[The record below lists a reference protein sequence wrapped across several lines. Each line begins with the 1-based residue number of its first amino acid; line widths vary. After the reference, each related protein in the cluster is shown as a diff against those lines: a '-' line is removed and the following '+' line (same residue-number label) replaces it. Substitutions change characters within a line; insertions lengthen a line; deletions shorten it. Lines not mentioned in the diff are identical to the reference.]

1 MAGRW
6 SGNLWGVFSRDHGH
20 CENVTPDE
28 AAQITAHLQRIE
40 VMVRETNGRVR
51 DIELWRARLQ
61 GVAATSRILWMVAGG
76 TITAIII
83 AMVTRGTA

>member
-1 MAGRW
+1 MT
-6 SGNLWGVFSRDHGH
+6 S
-20 CENVTPDE
+20 EE
-28 AAQITAHLQRIE
+28 AAQITAHLERIE

-51 DIELWRARLQ
+51 EIELWRARMQ
-61 GVAATSRILWMVAGG
+61 GVAATSRILWMISGG

>member
-1 MAGRW
+1 M
-6 SGNLWGVFSRDHGH
+6 
-20 CENVTPDE
+20 TPDE
-28 AAQITAHLQRIE
+28 AAQITAHLDRIE

-61 GVAATSRILWMVAGG
+61 GVAANSRILWMVAGG

>member
-1 MAGRW
+1 M
-6 SGNLWGVFSRDHGH
+6 
-20 CENVTPDE
+20 TPDE
-28 AAQITAHLQRIE
+28 AAQITAHLERIE
-40 VMVRETNGRVR
+40 TMVRETNGRVR

-83 AMVTRGTA
+83 AMVTRGQA

>member
-1 MAGRW
+1 MT
-6 SGNLWGVFSRDHGH
+6 S
-20 CENVTPDE
+20 EE
-28 AAQITAHLQRIE
+28 ATQITAHLDRIE
-40 VMVRETNGRVR
+40 AMVRETNGRVR

-61 GVAATSRILWMVAGG
+61 GVAATSRILWMLSGG

>member
-1 MAGRW
+1 MT
-6 SGNLWGVFSRDHGH
+6 S
-20 CENVTPDE
+20 DE
-28 AAQITAHLQRIE
+28 AAQITAHLERIE
-40 VMVRETNGRVR
+40 DLARATNGRVR

-83 AMVTRGTA
+83 AMATRGTA

>member
-1 MAGRW
+1 M
-6 SGNLWGVFSRDHGH
+6 
-20 CENVTPDE
+20 TTDE
-28 AAQITAHLQRIE
+28 AAQITAHLDRIE
-40 VMVRETNGRVR
+40 TMVRETNGRVR

-61 GVAATSRILWMVAGG
+61 GVAATSRILWMLSGG

>member
-1 MAGRW
+1 
-6 SGNLWGVFSRDHGH
+6 
-20 CENVTPDE
+20 
-28 AAQITAHLQRIE
+28 
-40 VMVRETNGRVR
+40 MVRETNGRVR
-51 DIELWRARLQ
+51 EIELWRARLQ

>member
-1 MAGRW
+1 MT
-6 SGNLWGVFSRDHGH
+6 S
-20 CENVTPDE
+20 DE
-28 AAQITAHLQRIE
+28 ASQITAHLQRIE
-40 VMVRETNGRVR
+40 KMVTETNGRVR
-51 DIELWRARLQ
+51 EIELWRARLQ

>member
-1 MAGRW
+1 MT
-6 SGNLWGVFSRDHGH
+6 S
-20 CENVTPDE
+20 DE
-28 AAQITAHLQRIE
+28 AAQITAHLDRIE

-83 AMVTRGTA
+83 AMATRGTA

>member
-1 MAGRW
+1 
-6 SGNLWGVFSRDHGH
+6 
-20 CENVTPDE
+20 VTSDE
-28 AAQITAHLQRIE
+28 AAQITAHLERIE
-40 VMVRETNGRVR
+40 DLARATNGRVR

-83 AMVTRGTA
+83 AMFTRGTA

>member
-1 MAGRW
+1 MTT
-6 SGNLWGVFSRDHGH
+6 D
-20 CENVTPDE
+20 D
-28 AAQITAHLQRIE
+28 AAKITAHLERIE
-40 VMVRETNGRVR
+40 KMVRETNGRVR
-51 DIELWRARLQ
+51 EIELWRARLQ

>member
-1 MAGRW
+1 M
-6 SGNLWGVFSRDHGH
+6 
-20 CENVTPDE
+20 TPNE
-28 AAQITAHLQRIE
+28 AAKITAHLDRIE
-40 VMVRETNGRVR
+40 VLVRETTGRVR

-83 AMVTRGTA
+83 AMVTRGAA

>member
-1 MAGRW
+1 MT
-6 SGNLWGVFSRDHGH
+6 S
-20 CENVTPDE
+20 EE
-28 AAQITAHLQRIE
+28 AAQITAHLDRIE

-61 GVAATSRILWMVAGG
+61 GVAATSRIFWMISGG

-83 AMVTRGTA
+83 AMVTRGQA

>member
-1 MAGRW
+1 MT
-6 SGNLWGVFSRDHGH
+6 S
-20 CENVTPDE
+20 DE
-28 AAQITAHLQRIE
+28 AAQITAHLDRIE

-61 GVAATSRILWMVAGG
+61 GVAATSRVLWMLGGG
-76 TITAIII
+76 TITAIVI

>member
-1 MAGRW
+1 
-6 SGNLWGVFSRDHGH
+6 
-20 CENVTPDE
+20 VTSDE
-28 AAQITAHLQRIE
+28 AAQITAHLERIE
-40 VMVRETNGRVR
+40 DLARATNGRVR

-83 AMVTRGTA
+83 AMATRGTA

>member
-1 MAGRW
+1 MT
-6 SGNLWGVFSRDHGH
+6 S
-20 CENVTPDE
+20 EE
-28 AAQITAHLQRIE
+28 AAQITAHLDRIE
-40 VMVRETNGRVR
+40 TMVRETNGRVR

-61 GVAATSRILWMVAGG
+61 GVAATSRILWMVSGG